1 MNVMFNANVTVNQYY
16 SCLMRAFQPVISM
29 QMLTMSTCLR
39 TSYLHCTQT
48 FLRQVIPFL
57 PFAGFCI
64 GLIFSVA
71 KGAFGDM
78 FRALG
83 LGIILSFMRS
93 WSISSMYPLLPQI
106 RSVSYNSVVCLLS
119 SWPTSSMHCA
129 TLSVGFWQ

>member
-1 MNVMFNANVTVNQYY
+1 MLAT
-16 SCLMRAFQPVISM
+16 MR
-29 QMLTMSTCLR
+29 MLAL
-39 TSYLHCTQT
+39 CTQT

-106 RSVSYNSVVCLLS
+106 RSVAKVAC
-119 SWPTSSMHCA
+119 
-129 TLSVGFWQ
+129 TLPS